1 MFFRY
6 ALAPTSLRY
15 TIGVLVLIGI
25 LVTVAIVSGNPTG
38 YIVAAVMLV
47 FVTPMVLVVAIN
59 RRTLRIMET
68 LQMDRSERDALI
80 TQYKDGYRIV
90 RDALSQLTE
99 ADLDR
104 RPASGGWTPR
114 EIVHHLADSE
124 TMATIRL
131 RRLLAEERPVIA
143 AYDEELFA
151 RKLHYDRPI
160 GSSLELLQSVRTA
173 NGELL
178 EWLTEEEWA
187 RGGTHSEQGE
197 YSVEDWLRIYAAHAH
212 EHAAQMLG
220 AEKER

>member
-1 MFFRY
+1 MFYRY

-15 TIGVLVLIGI
+15 TAGVLILTAI
-25 LVTVAIVSGNPTG
+25 LVTVAIVNGNPTG
-38 YIVAAVMLV
+38 YIVAAVLLV
-47 FVTPMVLVVAIN
+47 FVTPMVVVVAIN

-68 LQMDRSERDALI
+68 LQMDQSERDSLI
-80 TQYKDGYRIV
+80 TQYKEGYKVV
-90 RDALSQLTE
+90 RDAVSQLSE
-99 ADLDR
+99 ADLDQ

-131 RRLLAEERPVIA
+131 RRLLAEEQPVIA

-160 GSSLELLQSVRTA
+160 GSSLELLQSVRSA

-187 RGGTHSEQGE
+187 RAGTHSEQGQ
-197 YSVEDWLRIYAAHAH
+197 YTVEDWLRIYAAHAH
-212 EHAAQMLG
+212 DHAAQMLRAG
-220 AEKER
+220 EEA

>member
-1 MFFRY
+1 MFSRY

-15 TIGVLVLIGI
+15 TAGVLILTAI
-25 LVTVAIVSGNPTG
+25 LVTVAIVNGNPAG
-38 YIVAAVMLV
+38 YIVAAVLLV
-47 FVTPMVLVVAIN
+47 FVTPMVVVVAIN
-59 RRTLRIMET
+59 RRTLRVMET
-68 LQMDRSERDALI
+68 LQMDLSERDALI
-80 TQYKDGYRIV
+80 TQYQDGFRAV
-90 RDALSQLTE
+90 HDALSQLTE
-99 ADLDR
+99 TDLDR

-131 RRLLAEERPVIA
+131 RRLLAEERPEIA

-160 GSSLELLQSVRTA
+160 GSSLELLQSVRNA

-187 RGGTHSEQGE
+187 RAGTHSDQGL
-197 YSVEDWLRIYAAHAH
+197 YTVEDWLRIYAAHAH
-212 EHAAQMLG
+212 DHAAQMLQ
-220 AEKER
+220 AREDS

>member
-1 MFFRY
+1 
-6 ALAPTSLRY
+6 
-15 TIGVLVLIGI
+15 
-25 LVTVAIVSGNPTG
+25 
-38 YIVAAVMLV
+38 
-47 FVTPMVLVVAIN
+47 
-59 RRTLRIMET
+59 
-68 LQMDRSERDALI
+68 MDQSERDALI
-80 TQYKDGYRIV
+80 TQYKDGYRAV

-99 ADLDR
+99 SDLDR

-131 RRLLAEERPVIA
+131 RRLLAEERPEIA

-151 RKLHYDRPI
+151 RKLHYDRPV
-160 GSSLELLQSVRTA
+160 GSSLELLQSVRNA

-187 RGGTHSEQGE
+187 RAGTHSEQGQ

-212 EHAAQMLG
+212 DHAAQMLQTRED
-220 AEKER
+220 A

>member
-1 MFFRY
+1 MFSRY

-15 TIGVLVLIGI
+15 TAAVLVLIGI
-25 LVTVAIVSGNPTG
+25 LIVVAIVNGNPTG
-38 YIVAAVMLV
+38 YIVAAVLLV
-47 FVTPMVLVVAIN
+47 FVTPMVLVVTIN

-68 LQMDRSERDALI
+68 LQMDHSERDALMR
-80 TQYKDGYRIV
+80 QYKDGYKAV
-90 RDALSQLTE
+90 SDALSQLSE

-124 TMATIRL
+124 TTATIRL
-131 RRLLAEERPVIA
+131 RRLLAEEQPVIP

-160 GSSLELLQSVRTA
+160 GSSMELLQAVRSA

-178 EWLTEEEWA
+178 EWLTEDEWA
-187 RGGTHSEQGE
+187 RAGTHSEQGQ

-212 EHAAQMLG
+212 DHAAQMLRA
-220 AEKER
+220 AEEA

>member
-1 MFFRY
+1 MFYRY

-15 TIGVLVLIGI
+15 TAGVLILTAI
-25 LVTVAIVSGNPTG
+25 LVTVAIVNGNPTG
-38 YIVAAVMLV
+38 YIVAAVLLV
-47 FVTPMVLVVAIN
+47 FVTPMVVIVAIN

-68 LQMDRSERDALI
+68 LQMDRSERDSLI
-80 TQYKDGYRIV
+80 TQYKEGYKVV
-90 RDALSQLTE
+90 RDALSQLSE
-99 ADLDR
+99 ADLDQ

-131 RRLLAEERPVIA
+131 RRLLAEEQPVIA

-151 RKLHYDRPI
+151 RKLHYDRPV
-160 GSSLELLQSVRTA
+160 GSSLELLQSVRSA

-187 RGGTHSEQGE
+187 RAGTHSEQGQ
-197 YSVEDWLRIYAAHAH
+197 YTVEDWLRIYAAHAH
-212 EHAAQMLG
+212 DHADQMLRAG
-220 AEKER
+220 EEA